1 MAGAARVVALDIGTY
16 TIKVAE
22 FQLSGNGQLQINR
35 FGTKELGLDPNKEE
49 VRFPAIASTLQD
61 LMGQT
66 GIKPQPAIM
75 SISGQS
81 VFLRFVKLPP
91 VDMVAVDQMISFE
104 AQQNLPFPINVMV
117 WDYQLMPGRVSGE
130 TEAIIVAMKTDL
142 LEGEYRAAETAG
154 LGTKMIDV
162 SPLALYNAFRYNYP
176 TTDDCTLLLDMGAR
190 TSNLLFIEG
199 SNLYTR
205 SVPIAGNLLSQ
216 NICNDLQEPFVAAET
231 LKKGKGFVS
240 LGGAYA
246 DPDDRDAARISKLIR
261 TTMTRLHNDINRS
274 VNFYKT
280 QQGGSAPKRVLLS
293 GGSSQLP
300 YLDVFIAE
308 KLNLEVEY
316 FNPLQNVTLGPGM
329 DRGYL
334 EDNACYAGELVGL
347 ALRESGACPMEV
359 SLVPPELSEKRERS
373 RQRPFYFLALVLWL
387 AFFGLLS
394 ASNWRQ
400 AEIADEMTVRIEK
413 TNRTLQQYQAK
424 TQELAA
430 KAHEAE
436 VEFDAVKKLLGQRD
450 DWADLLDAIHRTLPR
465 GVWVTSM
472 TPLYKGF
479 PLDRPLPEAMVE
491 SMNEGAPPP
500 LPDDPPPSPMPPA
513 VTELAITGLYHS
525 HRDTFGLGLDVIE
538 TIESNLEQIDAVEA
552 VIEASGNAPTSDDLA
567 AEYEFVLVLKN
578 PISVEP

>member
-16 TIKVAE
+16 TIKIAE

-49 VRFPAIASTLQD
+49 ARFPAVASTLSE
-61 LMGQT
+61 LMAQT
-66 GIKPQPAIM
+66 GIKSQPTIM
-75 SISGQS
+75 SMSGQS

-91 VDMVAVDQMISFE
+91 VGMDAVDQMVSFE

-130 TEAIIVAMKTDL
+130 TEAIIVAMKADL

-154 LGTKMIDV
+154 LKTKMIDV
-162 SPLALYNAFRYNYP
+162 SPLALYNAYRYNYP

-190 TSNLLFIEG
+190 TSNLIFIEKD
-199 SNLYTR
+199 NLYTR

-246 DPDDRDAARISKLIR
+246 DPEDRDAARISKLIR

-274 VNFYKT
+274 INFYKT

-316 FNPLQNVTLGPGM
+316 FNPLRNVTVAPTV
-329 DRGYL
+329 DRTYL

-347 ALRESGACPMEV
+347 ALRESGTCPMEV
-359 SLVPPELSEKRERS
+359 SLVPPDLKAKREQGQ
-373 RQRPFYFLALVLWL
+373 QRPYYLLALLAWL
-387 AFFGLLS
+387 AFFVVLCLYNWQQARIANDMADQLEARSQQLS
-394 ASNWRQ
+394 SLKPRTEKLTLEADQ
-400 AEIADEMTVRIEK
+400 AMLEYE
-413 TNRTLQQYQAK
+413 
-424 TQELAA
+424 
-430 KAHEAE
+430 
-436 VEFDAVKKLLGQRD
+436 AVKKLRHQRD
-450 DWADLLDAIHRTLPR
+450 DWADILNSINTAIPD
-465 GVWVTSM
+465 GVWITSM
-472 TPLYKGF
+472 QPLYNGSQ
-479 PLDRPLPEAMVE
+479 LDRPVEIQTEEEEDTRRSRRMPAERPKFQLPPE
-491 SMNEGAPPP
+491 
-500 LPDDPPPSPMPPA
+500 
-513 VTELAITGLYHS
+513 VTELRIRGLYHT
-525 HRDTFGLGLDVIE
+525 HPQTFGHRESIIFEFQKQLEGLEWVKSVTE
-538 TIESNLEQIDAVEA
+538 VNPV
-552 VIEASGNAPTSDDLA
+552 APSSDELA
-567 AEYEFVLVLKN
+567 AEYAMLIKLET
-578 PISVEP
+578 PINVQP